1 MQRKLLGEKNFFSVK
16 FPIRYPEATCE
27 VQTQSGEWTTLTRRD
42 SGDDPQVVNIISG
55 GRVVAT
61 VCREPIIEN
70 THIQNDS
77 TDIWVTDT
85 TNVLWVAYPVYE
97 GVVNLQCGVGVDDQ
111 KRVFNVQWLDG
122 RCILRRRKAYN
133 GDDAVATGKY
143 FYINLGQVDTDA
155 DNSVSYAPASA
166 MAYYELSGGIQYDGN
181 YRATP
186 LPVTKRGTDFIIRA
200 DDPTL
205 TNIVGFTYDADQHI
219 YRRNSNYHYI
229 YNPNEMR
236 YEE

>member
-1 MQRKLLGEKNFFSVK
+1 M
-16 FPIRYPEATCE
+16 
-27 VQTQSGEWTTLTRRD
+27 
-42 SGDDPQVVNIISG
+42 
-55 GRVVAT
+55 
-61 VCREPIIEN
+61 
-70 THIQNDS
+70 
-77 TDIWVTDT
+77 
-85 TNVLWVAYPVYE
+85 
-97 GVVNLQCGVGVDDQ
+97 
-111 KRVFNVQWLDG
+111 
-122 RCILRRRKAYN
+122 
-133 GDDAVATGKY
+133 ATGKY

-186 LPVTKRGTDFIIRA
+186 LPVTKEGADFIIRT

-205 TNIVGFTYDADQHI
+205 TNIMGFTYDADQHI

-236 YEE
+236 AVESEK